1 MPIAVPVDT
10 SLYKKVLNE
19 AKRTFK
25 VWPSAYASGW
35 VVHQYKKRGGRYK
48 SLNVKPKS
56 HSPSKN
62 KSPSKHK
69 SSSKHK
75 LHSRHKSSSRPKSHS
90 RSRQRSDSRPLRR
103 WFDEV
108 WIDVC
113 HLPKIVPCGRQHL
126 SHDTY
131 EKDYPYCR
139 PLKRITPNTPR
150 TARELS
156 RSEIKS
162 RCRRKRKNPHK
173 RVL

>member
-1 MPIAVPVDT
+1 MPIAAVPIDA
-10 SLYKKVLNE
+10 SLYKKVLSE

-35 VVHQYKKRGGRYK
+35 VVHEYKKRGGRYK
-48 SLNVKPKS
+48 TLKSKRHS
-56 HSPSKN
+56 HSHSKSISHTHS
-62 KSPSKHK
+62 KSISRSKSKHK
-69 SSSKHK
+69 SHSKSKH
-75 LHSRHKSSSRPKSHS
+75 
-90 RSRQRSDSRPLRR
+90 RSDSRPLRR

-113 HLPKIVPCGRQHL
+113 HLPKLVPCGRQNL
-126 SHDTY
+126 SYDTY
-131 EKDYPYCR
+131 ENNYPYCR
-139 PLKRITPNTPR
+139 PLKRITSNTPR

>member
-10 SLYKKVLNE
+10 LLYKKVLNE

-35 VVHQYKKRGGRYK
+35 VVHEYKKRGGRYK
-48 SLNVKPKS
+48 SLKVKPKS
-56 HSPSKN
+56 HAPSKN
-62 KSPSKHK
+62 KS
-69 SSSKHK
+69 SSKH
-75 LHSRHKSSSRPKSHS
+75 KSHS
-90 RSRQRSDSRPLRR
+90 RSRQRLDSHPLRR

-126 SHDTY
+126 SYDTY

-162 RCRRKRKNPHK
+162 RCRRKRKHPHK